1 MIKIKLVGQELSGN
15 LYITEIGT
23 YIIDTNFSKS
33 KDTSHMSL
41 HTLSWN
47 EPDGTPDGEPYYRLK
62 SERFIVVDEF

>member
-15 LYITEIGT
+15 LYITERGA
-23 YIIDTNFSKS
+23 YIMDTNFSKS
-33 KDTSHMSL
+33 KDTSRMSL

-47 EPDGTPDGEPYYRLK
+47 NPDGEPDYRLK

>member
-1 MIKIKLVGQELSGN
+1 MIKIKFVGQELSGN

-33 KDTSHMSL
+33 KDTSHMNL

-47 EPDGTPDGEPYYRLK
+47 DPDGEPNKALK
-62 SERFIVVDEF
+62 SDKFAVVDEF

>member
-1 MIKIKLVGQELSGN
+1 MIKIKFVGQELNGN

-33 KDTSHMSL
+33 KDTSSMSL

-47 EPDGTPDGEPYYRLK
+47 EPDGKPDGEPYYRLK

>member
-33 KDTSHMSL
+33 KDTSRMSL

-47 EPDGTPDGEPYYRLK
+47 EPDGEPYYRLK